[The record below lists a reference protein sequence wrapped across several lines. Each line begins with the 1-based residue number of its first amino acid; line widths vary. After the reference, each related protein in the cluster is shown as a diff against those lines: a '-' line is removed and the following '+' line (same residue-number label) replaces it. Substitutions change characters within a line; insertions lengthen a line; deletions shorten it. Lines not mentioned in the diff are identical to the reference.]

1 MHRSFNFN
9 WKRIEAAIEIPPFT
23 PDPKAVY
30 AKDVLDIEQFST
42 VKGVVLTQE
51 DNSFY
56 EKFSTGCV
64 STSFQNELIETECF
78 DELNKFE
85 PNDLT
90 YLDMNHVDLEN
101 GSSKIK
107 NSNNPKKSNNKLKT
121 KKDSEKKSFFKY
133 FFGKKNNKDSGE
145 TTRGTNDE
153 NNFVDM
159 HNINTNNSTNNEN
172 ETKTKR
178 CCFVI

>member
-9 WKRIEAAIEIPPFT
+9 WKRIEAAIETPPFT

-51 DNSFY
+51 DNTFY

-78 DELNKFE
+78 DELNKYE
-85 PNDLT
+85 PNDLV
-90 YLDMNHVDLEN
+90 YLDMNQVDLINEN
-101 GSSKIK
+101 SSARTK
-107 NSNNPKKSNNKLKT
+107 NSSNFRNKLKNN
-121 KKDSEKKSFFKY
+121 SEKTSFFKLL
-133 FFGKKNNKDSGE
+133 FGKKNNGE
-145 TTRGTNDE
+145 NTRTGTTDE
-153 NNFVDM
+153 NHFVDLN
-159 HNINTNNSTNNEN
+159 NINTNNSISNEN
-172 ETKTKR
+172 KSRTKR